1 MQHGRP
7 LSLQTCVNLPTSTD
21 DPTDPAP
28 VHFHAFITQINTF
41 RPFDDSLVN
50 IWNKAKDET
59 SPTYLEA
66 MQKQLRND
74 LPGYLNDTQTQLAE
88 LAMNQAWLKDMAWQL
103 SMANPN
109 EGESGLPPYPTPVD
123 IGRDLLPMVSHL
135 PGNLGLPGLRLVEK
149 LFAVAS
155 TLTETLA
162 MQPTSLRYDEGPR
175 ERLHKIL
182 NVLTLIRYGHHSYLP
197 LLLSKVQD
205 AVPKLADPILR
216 KAPEPVLPACDMD
229 IFDGFGNAGM
239 AQGSCYTASDYD
251 NKYSAPRM
259 DEMSTEAGSPMTGHS
274 NRDVSSPFS
283 SSAIVSPGVEMPPH
297 GLSTNFNTMQDMMN
311 PMGRPPLSVFGNAGA
326 INNPQP
332 QQPPISAYPKM
343 NTQGQ
348 GMNVSNINPPP
359 NTNLPPQGHRNHSHG
374 GSLSHGGGLGN
385 GLGRPGGNNGLMSR
399 PQPQRTNSF
408 AMGAPL
414 GGFHH
419 PLQRVNSDM
428 ASMGPMG
435 ISPLGR
441 DMDFNTLPR

>member
-1 MQHGRP
+1 MQRGRP
-7 LSLQTCVNLPTSTD
+7 LSLQACVNLPTSTD

-41 RPFDDSLVN
+41 RPYDDSLVN

-59 SPTYLEA
+59 SPTYLAA
-66 MQKQLRND
+66 MQKQLQND
-74 LPGYLNDTQTQLAE
+74 LPGYLNDTQAQLAE
-88 LAMNQAWLKDMAWQL
+88 LQMNQSWLKDMAWQL

-155 TLTETLA
+155 TLTEILA
-162 MQPTSLRYDEGPR
+162 MQPTSRPFTVGPR
-175 ERLHKIL
+175 ERLHQIL

-205 AVPKLADPILR
+205 AVPRLASPMLQN
-216 KAPEPVLPACDMD
+216 APEPVLPACNID

-239 AQGSCYTASDYD
+239 GEGSCYTANDY
-251 NKYSAPRM
+251 NGKYSASRM
-259 DEMSTEAGSPMTGHS
+259 DEMSTESESPMAGHS
-274 NRDVSSPFS
+274 NHDVSSPFS
-283 SSAIVSPGVEMPPH
+283 SSAIMSPSVEMPPH
-297 GLSTNFNTMQDMMN
+297 GLRTDYNSMPDMMS
-311 PMGRPPLSVFGNAGA
+311 PMGHPPASVFGNPGA
-326 INNPQP
+326 ISNPQP
-332 QQPPISAYPKM
+332 QQPPISTYP
-343 NTQGQ
+343 NINPQGQ
-348 GMNVSNINPPP
+348 GMNVNNINPPP
-359 NTNLPPQGHRNHSHG
+359 NTNLPLQGHRNH
-374 GSLSHGGGLGN
+374 SHGGGLGN
-385 GLGRPGGNNGLMSR
+385 GLGRPGGNNGLMAR

-428 ASMGPMG
+428 ASMGPIG